1 MQSSSPSERFSRDMT
16 ILFDAFFFRNPG
28 LICVGIIH
36 ATGDFVPGTRER
48 HLTQRLSDV
57 FMKND
62 ALYAI
67 SETDV
72 LYEIRSFSSCLDE
85 KAALKVA
92 GPLAEAL
99 AIAFIHK
106 ESTI

>member
-1 MQSSSPSERFSRDMT
+1 MSAKV
-16 ILFDAFFFRNPG
+16 LFDAFFFRNPH

-36 ATGDFVPGTRER
+36 TTDYFVPGTRER
-48 HLTQRLSDV
+48 HLTQRLSDI
-57 FMKND
+57 FMKDD

-67 SETDV
+67 SEAD
-72 LYEIRSFSSCLDE
+72 LFYEIRSFSRCLDK

>member
-1 MQSSSPSERFSRDMT
+1 MSGKV
-16 ILFDAFFFRNPG
+16 LFDAFFFRNPE

-36 ATGDFVPGTRER
+36 TADDFVPGTRER
-48 HLTQRLSDV
+48 HLTQRLTDI
-57 FMKND
+57 FMKDD

-67 SETDV
+67 SDAN
-72 LYEIRSFSSCLDE
+72 LSYEIRSFSSCLDE
-85 KAALKVA
+85 KAAIKVA

-99 AIAFIHK
+99 AIAFTHP

>member
-1 MQSSSPSERFSRDMT
+1 MSAT
-16 ILFDAFFFRNPG
+16 VLFDAFFFRNPG

-36 ATGDFVPGTRER
+36 TTDHFAPGTRER
-48 HLTQRLSDV
+48 HLTERLSDI
-57 FMKND
+57 FMKDD

-67 SETDV
+67 SDAN
-72 LYEIRSFSSCLDE
+72 LAYEIRSLSSCLDE

>member
-1 MQSSSPSERFSRDMT
+1 MSAT
-16 ILFDAFFFRNPG
+16 VLFDAFFFRNPC
-28 LICVGIIH
+28 LISVGIIH
-36 ATGDFVPGTRER
+36 TTDDFVPGTRER
-48 HLTQRLSDV
+48 HLTQRLTDIFMENDV
-57 FMKND
+57 
-62 ALYAI
+62 LYAI

-85 KAALKVA
+85 KSALKVA

-99 AIAFIHK
+99 AIAFTHP